1 MDASTNT
8 MTSFVP
14 CEIVPSQQDVEEQ
27 LNMFDYTQNFT
38 TDQVNLKPNCPIPP
52 LACTW
57 YKCIDDIASEWES
70 PYKARIEAFK
80 KMIGTE
86 PWGREQRALVRG
98 ETRHT
103 LCVRYGRRSFHIQKS
118 RCSAYAYPAAR
129 KRTHKWSV
137 KAIKRK
143 TTVTGCMMY
152 LRYLPRRFREGS
164 QAAPRNNGAAASA

>member
-1 MDASTNT
+1 MDASTNA

-14 CEIVPSQQDVEEQ
+14 CEIVPSQ
-27 LNMFDYTQNFT
+27 
-38 TDQVNLKPNCPIPP
+38 QVNLKPNCPIPP

-86 PWGREQRALVRG
+86 VTDLHVSEELEMEGVAHPWGREQRALVRG